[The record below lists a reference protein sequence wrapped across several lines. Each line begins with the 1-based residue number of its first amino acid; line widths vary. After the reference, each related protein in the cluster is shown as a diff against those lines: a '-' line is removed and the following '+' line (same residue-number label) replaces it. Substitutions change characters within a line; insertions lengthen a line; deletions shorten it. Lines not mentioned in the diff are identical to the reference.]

1 MDEMD
6 FGFPVVK
13 DLDDYMRFRAQ
24 REGLAWKLDPQFLAR
39 HYRMGVREFFGVVI
53 DDDQLV
59 YDTQQPA
66 LLNEWRKR
74 RRLN

>member
-1 MDEMD
+1 VNNLP
-6 FGFPVVK
+6 PVVN

-24 REGLAWKLDPQFLAR
+24 REGLAWKLDPQFLAQ

-66 LLNEWRKR
+66 LFDEWRKR
-74 RRLN
+74 WRLN